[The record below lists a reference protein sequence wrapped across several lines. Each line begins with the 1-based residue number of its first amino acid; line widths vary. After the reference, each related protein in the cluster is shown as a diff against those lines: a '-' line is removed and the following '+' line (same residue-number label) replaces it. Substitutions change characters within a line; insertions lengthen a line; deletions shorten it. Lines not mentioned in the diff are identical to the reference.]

1 MTGRTDRTVRIVIA
15 DDQAMI
21 RTGLR
26 LVIATQADLEVVAE
40 AADGRAAVDLV
51 RRERPDIVLLD
62 IAMPRMDGIAAARE
76 ILADPGPPGVIML
89 TTFDTDE
96 NLDAALAAGVSG
108 FLLKTSPPEQLFAA
122 IHTVARG
129 EAMLDPA
136 VTSRVIARYSAPRT
150 PDATVP
156 PELTPRE
163 LDVLRLVARG
173 LSNAE
178 IGQALFIGE
187 ATVSTHINR
196 LFTKLGL
203 RHRAQLV
210 RFAYESGIVR
220 VGAD

>member
-1 MTGRTDRTVRIVIA
+1 MTVRLVIA

-26 LVIATQADLEVVAE
+26 LMIATQPDLEVVAE
-40 AADGRAAVDLV
+40 AADGREAVDLV

-62 IAMPRMDGIAAARE
+62 IAMPHLDGVAAARE
-76 ILADPGPPGVIML
+76 ILASAAPTPGVIML

-136 VTSRVIARYSAPRT
+136 VTSRVIARYASPR
-150 PDATVP
+150 AQAAAIP

-178 IGQALFIGE
+178 IGKTLFIGE

-196 LFTKLGL
+196 LFAKLGL

-210 RFAYESGIVR
+210 RYAYESGIVH
-220 VGAD
+220 VGTD